1 MHNETVRNPVMAGE
15 RSLVVI
21 AVVACVL
28 LLMAP
33 RATHAIHLLFS
44 AALLLS
50 VWTARDELSPRPL
63 SALAIALLS
72 FGFYISLNAAWSVD
86 PLEAY
91 VKVGYYWFLSI
102 TVYLSVLG
110 LASLEHPFLRRLVE
124 GLLAGLLLAGLI
136 LAVEVLFDQ
145 PLRRGLYNAV
155 PALRGPVKNLE
166 IMQGQVQAIGLQT
179 LNRSVAILC
188 FLLWPAI
195 LMLSGFSR
203 LGRYRLPAALA
214 VLLVS
219 ALVVFSSEHE
229 TSMLALVASIVAFA
243 GLMLAPSL
251 MRALILAGWLVASL
265 LIVPIAAT
273 AYGAG
278 LFKAG
283 WIPETGRNR
292 IILWAVTANE
302 VRKAPYLGVGVGST
316 KELDEQ
322 AAPKAQKPADH
333 TYPLRTGRHAHNVF
347 MQTWYELGA
356 AGALILSAIGV
367 CAWLVLGRLEPN
379 LQPYAFASFVCAA
392 VIGAFSWGMWQ
403 TWFMAA
409 YAIWALALALAIEW
423 ARRGDDE
430 PA

>member
-1 MHNETVRNPVMAGE
+1 
-15 RSLVVI
+15 
-21 AVVACVL
+21 
-28 LLMAP
+28 
-33 RATHAIHLLFS
+33 
-44 AALLLS
+44 
-50 VWTARDELSPRPL
+50 
-63 SALAIALLS
+63 
-72 FGFYISLNAAWSVD
+72 
-86 PLEAY
+86 
-91 VKVGYYWFLSI
+91 
-102 TVYLSVLG
+102 
-110 LASLEHPFLRRLVE
+110 
-124 GLLAGLLLAGLI
+124 
-136 LAVEVLFDQ
+136 
-145 PLRRGLYNAV
+145 
-155 PALRGPVKNLE
+155 
-166 IMQGQVQAIGLQT
+166 
-179 LNRSVAILC
+179 
-188 FLLWPAI
+188 
-195 LMLSGFSR
+195 
-203 LGRYRLPAALA
+203 
-214 VLLVS
+214 
-219 ALVVFSSEHE
+219 
-229 TSMLALVASIVAFA
+229 
-243 GLMLAPSL
+243 